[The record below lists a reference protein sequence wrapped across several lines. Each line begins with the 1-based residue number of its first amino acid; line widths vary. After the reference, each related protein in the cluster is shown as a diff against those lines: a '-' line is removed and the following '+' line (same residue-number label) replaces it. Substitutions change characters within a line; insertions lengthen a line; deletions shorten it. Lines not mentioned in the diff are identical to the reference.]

1 MYERERETVF
11 HLLPKVALIQQLSFS
26 SSRMFPNAA
35 TFCVFRVGSAKGSFQ
50 TTTCSRNSRKQPFF
64 FRREVREAAEVM
76 TELGFEDKK
85 GMASPHLARPSALL
99 KGYGSRA
106 LPDPALGGS
115 QLPPSLSP
123 NFPSPA
129 SSPHP
134 CIWDTAKHSGPHFT
148 PCLPAGEEESGLF
161 TSCEAQRRD
170 VNHFPH
176 CRISP
181 RGHGVWRE
189 PMPAPLA
196 VTPQGLGTAVTC
208 WLAKVAHTHLRL

>member
-106 LPDPALGGS
+106 LPDPAEAFRGVTASPLS
-115 QLPPSLSP
+115 VPELPFPCQQSPSLYMGYCKAQQAA
-123 NFPSPA
+123 FHTLPA
-129 SSPHP
+129 S
-134 CIWDTAKHSGPHFT
+134 
-148 PCLPAGEEESGLF
+148 
-161 TSCEAQRRD
+161 R
-170 VNHFPH
+170 
-176 CRISP
+176 
-181 RGHGVWRE
+181 
-189 PMPAPLA
+189 
-196 VTPQGLGTAVTC
+196 
-208 WLAKVAHTHLRL
+208 